1 MGERLTA
8 VPFLEER
15 IDPDGHEY
23 AEVRQE
29 VDEDGRG
36 KTEVEHY
43 PEHVHPEEPREGEP
57 KETLIR
63 VAIAELTV
71 GRNDRRTNDPSIAVH
86 QDVLKVVQREEVG
99 ERQHDADI
107 EVADD
112 LDAGQ
117 IPQEPIYERHQD
129 HRAEKAEPAEEN
141 FLHEAC
147 PCGDREAHLEDV
159 SQRVLVAVVLAE
171 QRPRVET
178 DHKQIERP
186 RAPDRLQ

>member
-99 ERQHDADI
+99 EGNSPGGRKLYRLKPD
-107 EVADD
+107 
-112 LDAGQ
+112 GQ
-117 IPQEPIYERHQD
+117 DKPY
-129 HRAEKAEPAEEN
+129 
-141 FLHEAC
+141 
-147 PCGDREAHLEDV
+147 
-159 SQRVLVAVVLAE
+159 
-171 QRPRVET
+171 
-178 DHKQIERP
+178 
-186 RAPDRLQ
+186 APSPGGCARS